1 MSKKATSK
9 SSPTSGRGTQSSDL
23 YKFHRPKLNLHD
35 TPHPL
40 KRESRHALRNLASCR
55 SVRPSSPLPF
65 YPRSQCA
72 AVLVALF
79 VGRMGDLYVLL
90 SRRAETLRSYAGDT
104 ALPGGKVEPDDRTIE
119 DTARREAFEEIGLP
133 RDRHKVPLLCVL
145 EPFLVG
151 NNILVTPVVVLIL
164 DNTLRPILNTPEVH
178 TLFSH
183 PLASFLST
191 SAPFTSTTPDDG
203 HVGKG
208 EMQGE
213 DTGDENK
220 EHYIRMHQFLTGREQ
235 GGVKPVY
242 GVTSAILIHIAA
254 QAYRHPPAFDIQA
267 PNQPSMHE
275 RIAWA
280 LLHVPQLREACEKEG
295 VDPVLAADG
304 WIKEGRRV
312 GKEERNTDRGR
323 RRKSAALWARL

>member
-1 MSKKATSK
+1 MTRR
-9 SSPTSGRGTQSSDL
+9 RGSNAGGGVGV
-23 YKFHRPKLNLHD
+23 R
-35 TPHPL
+35 
-40 KRESRHALRNLASCR
+40 SRNRDQNQDHVN
-55 SVRPSSPLPF
+55 
-65 YPRSQCA
+65 
-72 AVLVALF
+72 VA
-79 VGRMGDLYVLL
+79 
-90 SRRAETLRSYAGDT
+90 
-104 ALPGGKVEPDDRTIE
+104 
-119 DTARREAFEEIGLP
+119 
-133 RDRHKVPLLCVL
+133 
-145 EPFLVG
+145 
-151 NNILVTPVVVLIL
+151 
-164 DNTLRPILNTPEVH
+164 
-178 TLFSH
+178 
-183 PLASFLST
+183 
-191 SAPFTSTTPDDG
+191 
-203 HVGKG
+203 KG
-208 EMQGE
+208 ERQGE

-242 GVTSAILIHIAA
+242 GVTSYVLGSSYVPLTTFDIFFDLCFISAILIHIAA

-280 LLHVPQLREACEKEG
+280 LLHVPRLREACEKEG